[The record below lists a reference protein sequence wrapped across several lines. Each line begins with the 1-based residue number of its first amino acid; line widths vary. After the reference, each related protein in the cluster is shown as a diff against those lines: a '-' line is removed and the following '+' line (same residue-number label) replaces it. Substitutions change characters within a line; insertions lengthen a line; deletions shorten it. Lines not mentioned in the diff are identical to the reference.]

1 MAKIIDNGQAHT
13 VIVERRRSVASVTKV
28 SQPLKVAAPGPQGPA
43 GTPGASG
50 DGSYPAFN
58 FAFGDASPAVRLTLS
73 VGAQEVITVS
83 LQVEEAF
90 DGAGAT
96 VALGTAANPEL
107 LFPSSASDLAT
118 EATYDVTPREELA
131 GGTPLVLTLN
141 AGAGASQGRGQIV
154 IQTTPTA

>member
-1 MAKIIDNGQAHT
+1 MAVIIDNGQAHT
-13 VIVERRRSVASVTKV
+13 VIVERRNTVATERSAATPVLV
-28 SQPLKVAAPGPQGPA
+28 SSPGPQGPA
-43 GTPGASG
+43 GIPGASG
-50 DGSYPAFN
+50 DGSYPAFD
-58 FAFGDASPAVRLTLS
+58 FAFGDASPAVRLTLAA
-73 VGAQEVITVS
+73 GTQEVITVS

-107 LFPSSASDLAT
+107 LLPFGASDLAT

-131 GGTPLVLTLN
+131 GGTQLVLTVN

-154 IQTTPTA
+154 IQTTPVA